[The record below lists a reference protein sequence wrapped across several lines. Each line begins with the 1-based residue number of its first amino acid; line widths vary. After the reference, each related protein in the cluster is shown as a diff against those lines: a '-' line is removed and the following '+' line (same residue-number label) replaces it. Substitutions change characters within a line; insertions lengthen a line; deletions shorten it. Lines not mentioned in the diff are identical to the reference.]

1 MQNLMKFISKN
12 PLCFSVFLAKFVKI
26 INYKKYILKQLYKNK
41 IYRIFWN
48 FKKYQK
54 IKIFLELRPFHKEK

>member
-48 FKKYQK
+48 FTIGIISYGSKMGCGWV
-54 IKIFLELRPFHKEK
+54 